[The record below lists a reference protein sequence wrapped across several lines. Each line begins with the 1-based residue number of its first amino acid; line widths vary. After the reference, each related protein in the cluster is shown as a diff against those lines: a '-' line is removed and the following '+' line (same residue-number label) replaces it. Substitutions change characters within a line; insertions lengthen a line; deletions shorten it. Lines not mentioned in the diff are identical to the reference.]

1 MPFLTEFFLF
11 IYSYKGR
18 KISCPFI
25 PFLVTFFRFGKKKK
39 ILIFAFKKKIKQTKD
54 MTAYTTQYPRTR
66 KARRQPRITRRKTA
80 YTTQYPRT
88 RKARC
93 QPRIT
98 RMKGQL
104 QAKTIGTKKP
114 KPIPDDFKFFVYHP
128 TTTPSAADQKPCQT
142 TQSSRKPKSPKL
154 SHINAP
160 SLISKI
166 HAS

>member
-1 MPFLTEFFLF
+1 
-11 IYSYKGR
+11 
-18 KISCPFI
+18 
-25 PFLVTFFRFGKKKK
+25 
-39 ILIFAFKKKIKQTKD
+39 

-166 HAS
+166 HASWKLWNKPQNSSTKIVSESYDHPLNVWNLTTRNARYIKNVPPRFSPKM